1 MEVTSQT
8 CCNQIEVQTWF
19 SSYRLVLTQAI
30 SPQQCSLTV
39 NWIVHNFIMW
49 TAKITARDL
58 TTATWV
64 SFSKLCTDSFLNAV
78 SLFTLVTLT
87 SCSGEEIVNKTYR
100 EDGNVISIAR
110 MIVLSIDKSQYNC
123 IEFVEDCLIFHS
135 LGNFIGVK
143 IIVSRDY
150 AVSFWKNKISS
161 LS

>member
-1 MEVTSQT
+1 MEVTPQT

-49 TAKITARDL
+49 TVKIAARDL

-78 SLFTLVTLT
+78 SLFTVGTLT
-87 SCSGEEIVNKTYR
+87 SGSAEEMVNKMHK
-100 EDGNVISIAR
+100 EDGNWNVTSTHDNFVPIIHRQAPLQRHWISNGRLCAF
-110 MIVLSIDKSQYNC
+110 SQLD
-123 IEFVEDCLIFHS
+123 I
-135 LGNFIGVK
+135 
-143 IIVSRDY
+143 
-150 AVSFWKNKISS
+150 
-161 LS
+161 